1 MREITKNMVEVF
13 TFNVFTEIAHEAPSH
28 YIHVYF
34 DESVKKFRY
43 TITDAFNGKIC
54 YNNGDIR
61 AYGFNDLILNVNHT
75 IEHYFIFKNKFD
87 FIKSFIRSF
96 IASYKAQ
103 YITHFHDEIENFC
116 REFDINKV
124 TNRVGEMI
132 AIFVNECD
140 VFNIYDDNISKNY
153 FTAKELGKNYL

>member
-1 MREITKNMVEVF
+1 MREITKDMVEVF

-28 YIHVYF
+28 CIHVYF

-43 TITDAFNGKIC
+43 TITDTFNGKIC
-54 YNNGDIR
+54 YNNSDIR
-61 AYGFNDLILNVNHT
+61 VYRFNNLILNVNHT
-75 IEHYFIFKNKFD
+75 IEYYFIFKNKFD

-103 YITHFHDEIENFC
+103 YITHFQDEIENFC
-116 REFDINKV
+116 REFDINKI
-124 TNRVGEMI
+124 TNRVSEMI

-140 VFNIYDDNISKNY
+140 VFNIYDNNISKNY
-153 FTAKELGKNYL
+153 SIAKELGKNYL

>member
-1 MREITKNMVEVF
+1 MFEITKDMIEVF
-13 TFNVFTEIAHEAPSH
+13 TFNAFTEIAHEAPSH
-28 YIHVYF
+28 CIHVYF
-34 DESVKKFRY
+34 NKSVKKFKY
-43 TITDAFNGKIC
+43 TITDAFNDEVC
-54 YNNGDIR
+54 YDSGNR
-61 AYGFNDLILNVNHT
+61 TYGFNDLILDVNHT
-75 IEHYFIFKNKFD
+75 IEYYFIFKNKFE

-96 IASYKAQ
+96 SFYYKTP
-103 YITHFHDEIENFC
+103 YVIPFHNEIENFC